1 MTFSFNGS
9 IYRLVSLLYFTS
21 FWSTLSLNP
30 SSLGWFGTTCL
41 LYCFFKC
48 DSADCRQNTLSQSWV
63 LKSTRIKVNNE
74 YYKSYNKPGLR
85 ENFFLVK
92 EVFIAIYK
100 YFVKIE
106 KKKILL
112 SVSFRMFQMNEFSC
126 WRQTE
131 TFTDLILAKWRTRR
145 GSWIRRVK
153 SSNSLSTFV
162 LNELRKF
169 VMNYSVNES
178 DIENWATLF
187 PVCSSVDNRSLVT
200 RKFLLNICV
209 HF

>member
-1 MTFSFNGS
+1 MTFSFHGS

-48 DSADCRQNTLSQSWV
+48 DSADCRQNTLSQTWV
-63 LKSTRIKVNNE
+63 LKSTRIEVNNE

-178 DIENWATLF
+178 DIKNWATLF